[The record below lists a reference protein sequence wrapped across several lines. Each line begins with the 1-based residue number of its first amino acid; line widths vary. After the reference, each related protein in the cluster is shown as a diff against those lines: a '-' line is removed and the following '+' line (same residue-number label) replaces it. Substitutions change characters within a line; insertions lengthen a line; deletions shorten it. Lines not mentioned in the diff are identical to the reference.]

1 MSELNAQTVAGLVR
15 NQLKGRHPSGLTI
28 EVVEEK
34 IVKIENWWQVPVR
47 PDFWPE
53 KTFEYYDTL
62 AEIEEELLE
71 LNQVNI
77 LLSPMEPIEEANL
90 QLA

>member
-15 NQLKGRHPSGLTI
+15 NQLIGRHPSGLTI

-34 IVKIENWWQVPVR
+34 VVKIENWWQVPVR
-47 PDFWPE
+47 PDVWPE

-77 LLSPMEPIEEANL
+77 LLSPMEPIQEETL
-90 QLA
+90 QVA

>member
-1 MSELNAQTVAGLVR
+1 MSELNARAVAELVR
-15 NQLKGRHPSGLTI
+15 NQMKGRHPSGLTI

-34 IVKIENWWQVPVR
+34 VVKIENWWQVPVR
-47 PDFWPE
+47 PDVWPE

-71 LNQVNI
+71 LNHVNI
-77 LLSPMEPIEEANL
+77 LLSPMEPSEETNL
-90 QLA
+90 QIA